1 MGYAALGLAA
11 LGLLY
16 LLLRW
21 FATAPTRDLAQAL
34 KTFAAVFSALA
45 STGLLL
51 TGRLGLAVVT
61 VAATV
66 MAVRSLV
73 QGPRAADPLGGAGQQ
88 GPASRIETALLAMR
102 LDHATGEVEGRV
114 KRGGFAGREL
124 SGMGRGELVALLD
137 EARREDP
144 RSVPLVEAYLDRREP
159 DWRGAAAGGGGAA
172 GAEEPPPSSAGAM
185 DERTALEVL
194 GLAPGATEAEIKAA
208 HRGLMARL
216 HPDHGGSAYLAA
228 QINRARDHLLRRR

>member
-16 LLLRW
+16 LLVRW
-21 FATAPTRDLAQAL
+21 FATARARDLAQAL
-34 KTFAAVFSALA
+34 KTFVAVFSALA

-51 TGRLGLAVVT
+51 TGRLGLAIVT

-73 QGPRAADPLGGAGQQ
+73 QGPRAADPLGDAGQQ
-88 GPASRIETALLAMR
+88 GPASRVETALLAMR

-124 SGMGRGELVALLD
+124 GAMGLGELTALLE

-144 RSVPLVEAYLDRREP
+144 RSVPLVEAYLDRRDP
-159 DWRGAAAGGGGAA
+159 GWRGGAADGGGAA
-172 GAEEPPPSSAGAM
+172 GAEEPPVGTM

-194 GLAPGATEAEIKAA
+194 GVAPGATEAEIKAA
-208 HRGLMARL
+208 HRELMARL

-228 QINRARDHLLRRR
+228 QINRARDYLLRRR

>member
-21 FATAPTRDLAQAL
+21 FATTPTRDLARAF

-51 TGRLGLAVVT
+51 TGRVGLAFVT

-66 MAVRSLV
+66 MAVRSLM
-73 QGPRAADPLGGAGQQ
+73 QGPQAADPFGGVGQQ
-88 GPASRIETALLAMR
+88 GPASNVETALLAMR

-124 SGMGRGELVALLD
+124 SAMGLGELAALLE

-144 RSVPLVEAYLDRREP
+144 RSVPLVEAYLDRRDP
-159 DWRGAAAGGGGAA
+159 DWRGNAAGAAA
-172 GAEEPPPSSAGAM
+172 GAEEAPPASSAGAM

-208 HRGLMARL
+208 HRELMARL
-216 HPDHGGSAYLAA
+216 HPDHGGSSYLAA
-228 QINRARDHLLRRR
+228 QINRARDYLLGRR

>member
-21 FATAPTRDLAQAL
+21 FATAPTHDLARAL

-51 TGRLGLAVVT
+51 TGRVGLAFVT

-66 MAVRSLV
+66 MAVRSLM
-73 QGPRAADPLGGAGQQ
+73 QGRQAADPLGGAGQQ
-88 GPASRIETALLAMR
+88 GPASSIETALLAMR

-124 SGMGRGELVALLD
+124 SAMGLGELAALLE

-144 RSVPLVEAYLDRREP
+144 RSVPLVEAYLDRRDP
-159 DWRGAAAGGGGAA
+159 GWRGGAA
-172 GAEEPPPSSAGAM
+172 DAPGAEEPPPASSAVAM

-194 GLAPGATEAEIKAA
+194 GLAPGADEAEIKAA
-208 HRGLMARL
+208 HRELMARL
-216 HPDHGGSAYLAA
+216 HPDHGGSSYLAA
-228 QINRARDHLLRRR
+228 QINRARDYLLHRR

>member
-1 MGYAALGLAA
+1 
-11 LGLLY
+11 
-16 LLLRW
+16 
-21 FATAPTRDLAQAL
+21 
-34 KTFAAVFSALA
+34 
-45 STGLLL
+45 
-51 TGRLGLAVVT
+51 
-61 VAATV
+61 
-66 MAVRSLV
+66 RSLI
-73 QGPRAADPLGGAGQQ
+73 QGPRAADSLGGAGQQ
-88 GPASRIETALLAMR
+88 GPDSRVETAMLAMR

-124 SGMGRGELVALLD
+124 SAMGLGELTALLE

-144 RSVPLVEAYLDRREP
+144 RSVPLVEAYLDRRDA
-159 DWRGAAAGGGGAA
+159 DWRGRGGATDGGGSTA
-172 GAEEPPPSSAGAM
+172 GAQEPPPASSAGAM

-228 QINRARDHLLRRR
+228 QINRARDYLLSRR